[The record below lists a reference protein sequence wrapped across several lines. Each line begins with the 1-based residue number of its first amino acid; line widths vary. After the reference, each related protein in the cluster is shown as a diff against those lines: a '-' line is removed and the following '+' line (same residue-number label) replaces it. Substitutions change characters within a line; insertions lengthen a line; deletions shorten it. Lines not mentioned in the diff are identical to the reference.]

1 MAETTTAPR
10 AERSVAKKT
19 KDRTHW
25 LYISVIASV
34 VLGAAVG
41 LLFPEFGKSLKPLG
55 DGFVSLIKKIGR
67 AHV

>member
-1 MAETTTAPR
+1 MAHSTAAAPPT
-10 AERSVAKKT
+10 AKQP

-34 VLGAAVG
+34 VLGALVG

-55 DGFVSLIKKIGR
+55 DGFVSLIKMMIGP
-67 AHV
+67 VIS